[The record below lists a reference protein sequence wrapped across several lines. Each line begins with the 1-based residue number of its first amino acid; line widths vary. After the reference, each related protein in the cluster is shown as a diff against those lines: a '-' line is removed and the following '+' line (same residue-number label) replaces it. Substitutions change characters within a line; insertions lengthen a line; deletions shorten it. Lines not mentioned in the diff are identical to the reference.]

1 MSGHN
6 KHSLHGRGKSWQRN
20 DIERLMRTMVLNH
33 YLDEELVI
41 SREEVAIAY
50 LRVGSKVPDK
60 VIFGSILLVLT

>member
-1 MSGHN
+1 
-6 KHSLHGRGKSWQRN
+6 
-20 DIERLMRTMVLNH
+20 MVLNH

-60 VIFGSILLVLT
+60 VIFGSTLLVLT